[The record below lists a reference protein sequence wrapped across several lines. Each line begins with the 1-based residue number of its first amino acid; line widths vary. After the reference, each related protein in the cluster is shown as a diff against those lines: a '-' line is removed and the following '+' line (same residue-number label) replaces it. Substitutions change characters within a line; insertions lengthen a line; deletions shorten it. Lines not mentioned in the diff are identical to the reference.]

1 MMQRILITLGLAL
14 SLFGVAQAAPAPLPV
29 LRVGVENLDYYP
41 FYASDGKRFWGY
53 ARDLL
58 DSFAQ
63 HAGYQ
68 LVYEPLP
75 THTLFELFLHSQRLD
90 LKFPDNPRWSV
101 EAKRHLPVHYSDSL
115 VTANE
120 GLIVRKAQLSH
131 PVSSLRTIGM
141 VRGFT
146 AHSYQPY
153 AQSGQLRLVEAASL
167 DGLLQDLAYGRIDG
181 VYAEF
186 QVARLRLKLLKLD
199 QQLAVNPGL
208 PVDRNEFALSS
219 IRRPEVVTAFNR
231 FLRGNPALV
240 RALKHRYGLD
250 VAH

>member
-1 MMQRILITLGLAL
+1 MMQRILIALGLAW
-14 SLFGVAQAAPAPLPV
+14 SLCSNAEPAAPPSLPV

-68 LVYEPLP
+68 LMYEPLQ
-75 THTLFELFLHSQRLD
+75 THTLFELFLDSPRLD

-101 EAKRHLPVHYSDSL
+101 EAKRKHAVSYSDSL
-115 VTANE
+115 VTASE
-120 GLIVRKAQLSH
+120 GLIVRKAQLGQ
-131 PVSSLRTIGM
+131 PLSSLHSIGL

-146 AHSYQPY
+146 AHGYQQY
-153 AQSGQLRLVEAASL
+153 VHGGQLRLVEATSL
-167 DGLLQDLAYGRIDG
+167 DGLLQELANGHIDG

-186 QVARLRLKLLKLD
+186 QVVRQRLKLLKLED
-199 QQLAVNPGL
+199 QLAPNPNL
-208 PVDRNEFALSS
+208 PLDRNDFALST

-231 FLRGNPALV
+231 FLHENPALV
-240 RALKHRYGLD
+240 RAIKHRYGLD
-250 VAH
+250 